1 MRDDMTDLKNG
12 KEEFEPLLDSQQVAE
27 LMQVHPETVKRRA
40 RRGEI
45 PGLKFGK
52 LWRFRASVLESCVRE
67 MMQEKTDSGDE
78 NMAPLHPAV
87 RATRN
92 GRN

>member
-1 MRDDMTDLKNG
+1 MGNELTKLKKG
-12 KEEFEPLLDSQQVAE
+12 QEEFEPLLDSQQVAA
-27 LMQVHPETVKRRA
+27 LMRVHPETVKRRA

-45 PGLKFGK
+45 PGMKFGK
-52 LWRFRASVLESCVRE
+52 LWRFRASVLESCISE
-67 MMQEKTDSGDE
+67 MMLE
-78 NMAPLHPAV
+78 NQNADGEDMAPLHPAV